1 MNGFILNDSCPSN
14 ILNSTRPFFEKDNLP
29 LMNLV
34 KFFFLVKLFLIFAI
48 IDMFEFIPRD
58 KYKKGKTKN
67 LKHAADDKGFPGNP
81 KKLIFFLNLANII
94 GFPGRMATP
103 LKVSFNLNFFMTFG
117 TKSNLPA
124 ETAPEVITISVL

>member
-1 MNGFILNDSCPSN
+1 M
-14 ILNSTRPFFEKDNLP
+14 K
-29 LMNLV
+29 
-34 KFFFLVKLFLIFAI
+34 KLFFIFAI

-103 LKVSFNLNFFMTFG
+103 LKVFFNLNFVELYA
-117 TKSNLPA
+117 S
-124 ETAPEVITISVL
+124 